1 MNQSFNDVM
10 FKRKSIR
17 FYDPTVKVSEKE
29 ILAML
34 DEAVTAPSSVNL
46 QPWRFHVVTSDAA
59 KERLRPLIKF
69 NISQLETSAAMIM
82 IFGDMQCQE
91 FGTEIY
97 ETAVAKGTMSP
108 EVRDAQLSFIIPMY
122 DGLSRQQMNDIVKI
136 DASLAA
142 MQLMLVARNHGY
154 DTNPIG
160 GFDKENLASTFGLD
174 PDRYVPVMILSLG
187 KAEQAGYDSVRLPAE
202 KITTFY

>member
-34 DEAVTAPSSVNL
+34 DEAVTAPSSVNM
-46 QPWRFHVVTSDAA
+46 QPWRFHVVASEAA

-69 NISQLETSAAMIM
+69 NVSQLETSAAMIM

-91 FGTEIY
+91 FGLEIY
-97 ETAVAKGTMSP
+97 EMAVAKGTMSP

-136 DASLAA
+136 DASLAT

-154 DTNPIG
+154 DTNQIG

-187 KAEQAGYDSVRLPAE
+187 KAGQTGYDSVRLPAE